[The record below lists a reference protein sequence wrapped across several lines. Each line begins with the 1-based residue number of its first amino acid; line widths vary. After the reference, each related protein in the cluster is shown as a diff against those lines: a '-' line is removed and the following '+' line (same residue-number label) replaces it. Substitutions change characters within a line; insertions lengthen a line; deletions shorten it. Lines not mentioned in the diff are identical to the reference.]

1 MKQLGI
7 FEFYLEN
14 YKVPSEVKALEN
26 AISRQIK
33 VNDSKT
39 EFYWYYS
46 DEKANVKYEKV
57 INSTLADKYL
67 SSKTKMKKGS
77 SKMTLH
83 DEARTN
89 KIEAF
94 RNIDKPLIT
103 YGMQTIMTRYVIVDS
118 LEPLRIYSYN
128 HNIVSFIRGPFF
140 AMSKNKPEESIYYSN
155 F

>member
-1 MKQLGI
+1 MGI

-46 DEKANVKYEKV
+46 DEKASVMYEKV

-67 SSKTKMKKGS
+67 SSKTKMKKAS
-77 SKMTLH
+77 PTKIIN

-103 YGMQTIMTRYVIVDS
+103 YGMETILTRYVIVDS
-118 LEPLRIYSYN
+118 LEPLRIY
-128 HNIVSFIRGPFF
+128 
-140 AMSKNKPEESIYYSN
+140 
-155 F
+155 